1 MSIFFK
7 QVIKSYPQIAINT
20 GESSRLLVET
30 DPISLISI
38 SPWKLDCFHI
48 TWVPGTDPISFIP
61 ISPWKRDCFHISW
74 CPRESKTVAT
84 FPMFVSN
91 PYETIVSFHPE
102 YSVLNNIVNHSE
114 QDNLEFNL
122 QVIVAWYHMHKR

>member
-1 MSIFFK
+1 MLVGGVVCLCAFMPNETSVDIFK
-7 QVIKSYPQIAINT
+7 QVIRSYPQVAT
-20 GESSRLLVET
+20 HTRESSCLLV
-30 DPISLISI
+30 
-38 SPWKLDCFHI
+38 
-48 TWVPGTDPISFIP
+48 GTGPVLFIP
-61 ISPWKRDCFHISW
+61 MSPWKRDCFHISW

-122 QVIVAWYHMHKR
+122 QVIVAWYHMLER